1 MAKVR
6 VYELAKELGL
16 ESKAVMAK
24 LTELGEFVRSASS
37 TIEAPVVRKLTDALG
52 ATPPSGGSAAKPGP
66 RKPAAPQPAGAA
78 GAAAPKPGAPTPGP
92 RPTATPGP
100 RPTPAVP
107 AAPAAA
113 APAAQ
118 RPAAPTPGPRPAA
131 RPAAPAPAA
140 PVAPAAEFSSP
151 APAGEAP
158 ARPATPG
165 PRPTPA
171 ASGARPGPRPAGPRP
186 GNNPFTS
193 GGATGMAR
201 PGDRRSGGQG
211 ERPRPGAGAPGG
223 ERPRPGGD
231 RPRPAA
237 GPGGAPRPGG
247 ERPRPGAGA
256 PGGERPRPGGD
267 RPRPAAGPGGA
278 PRPGAPGAGAPRPDG
293 MPRPAGPRPGAPS
306 PSGMPRPNPGMMP
319 QRPAGPGPRPGP
331 GGRGPGGPGGRP
343 GGPGGGGAR
352 PGFAGRPA
360 GPGSRPAG
368 GGFGGP
374 RPGGGAPGG
383 GGGFGPRPGGFGGR
397 PGGPGAR
404 GGTQGAFGR
413 GPGGRPAR
421 GRKSK
426 RAKRQEYEAMQAPS
440 VGGVMLPRG
449 NGQTVRLSRG
459 ASLMDFAEKI
469 NANPAALVSVMFN
482 LGEMVTATQSVS
494 DATLELLAGEMGFV
508 LEIVSRDDED
518 RELLE
523 SFDIDFG
530 ANEGGE
536 AELAPRPPVVTV
548 MGHVDHGKTRLLDA
562 IRKSNVV
569 AGEAGGITQHI
580 GAYQVT
586 TSVNGEERPITFLD
600 TPGHEAFS
608 AMRARGAKSTDIA
621 ILVVAANDGVMPQT
635 VEALNHAKAAGVPIV
650 VAVNKI
656 DVEGADPTKVRG
668 QLTEFGL
675 VAEEYG
681 GDTMFVDISA
691 RQGLHIDELLEA
703 VVLTADASLDLRA
716 NPEQD
721 AQGIA
726 IEAHLDKGRGAMAT
740 VLVQR
745 GTLRVG
751 DSIVVGDA
759 YGRVRA
765 MLDENG
771 NNVEEAGPSRPVLLL
786 GLTSV
791 PRAGDSFIVV
801 EEDRTARQIAEKRAA
816 RDRNAA
822 FAQRRVRISLEDLDK
837 AIAAGSIEQLNL
849 IIKGDVSGSVE
860 ALEDALVKL
869 DVGEEVEL
877 RVLHR
882 GVGAITESDVDL
894 AMGSDAIIIGF
905 NVRAEGRARTAAERE
920 GVDVRYYSVIYQA
933 IEEIEAALKGLLKPE
948 YEEVRLGSAEIREV
962 FRSSKFGNIAGVLVR
977 EGLLRRNAKARLIR
991 DGKVV
996 AENLSIEGL
1005 RRFKDDATEVREG
1018 FEAGVTLGSF
1028 NDIKVDD
1035 IIETYEMREKPR
1047 A

>member
-6 VYELAKELGL
+6 VYELAKDLGV
-16 ESKAVMAK
+16 ESKVVMAK
-24 LTELGEFVRSASS
+24 LQELGEFVRSASS
-37 TIEAPVVRKLTDALG
+37 TIEAPVVRKLELAFG
-52 ATPPSGGSAAKPGP
+52 GGSAPAKSAA
-66 RKPAAPQPAGAA
+66 KSAAPKPAGA
-78 GAAAPKPGAPTPGP
+78 GPKPGAP
-92 RPTATPGP
+92 RPAT
-100 RPTPAVP
+100 P
-107 AAPAAA
+107 AAPKPP
-113 APAAQ
+113 APK
-118 RPAAPTPGPRPAA
+118 PAVA
-131 RPAAPAPAA
+131 APAA
-140 PVAPAAEFSSP
+140 PVAQAAPAAP
-151 APAGEAP
+151 AAS
-158 ARPATPG
+158 RPATPG
-165 PRPTPA
+165 PRPAAPRPAVPA
-171 ASGARPGPRPAGPRP
+171 ADFSAPAPAQPEAPAAPAAPRPASNAPRPGAPRPAATPGARPAGPRP

-193 GGATGMAR
+193 SNTGMAR
-201 PGDRRSGGQG
+201 PGAPRPAGAPGADRGAGG
-211 ERPRPGAGAPGG
+211 ERPPRPGAPRPAGAPGADRG
-223 ERPRPGGD
+223 DRGPRPGGD
-231 RPRPAA
+231 RPRPGGAPGADRGDRGPRPGGA
-237 GPGGAPRPGG
+237 GAPGGMPRPQGAPRPGG
-247 ERPRPGAGA
+247 
-256 PGGERPRPGGD
+256 
-267 RPRPAAGPGGA
+267 
-278 PRPGAPGAGAPRPDG
+278 
-293 MPRPAGPRPGAPS
+293 PS

-319 QRPAGPGPRPGP
+319 QRPAPGPRPGP
-331 GGRGPGGPGGRP
+331 GGGGRGPGGPGGRP
-343 GGPGGGGAR
+343 AGPGGAR
-352 PGFAGRPA
+352 PGFQGRPA
-360 GPGSRPAG
+360 GPGARPAGGG

-374 RPGGGAPGG
+374 RPGGGG
-383 GGGFGPRPGGFGGR
+383 GGGFGGGGARPGGGGGFGGR

-440 VGGVMLPRG
+440 VGGVMLPKG
-449 NGQTVRLSRG
+449 HGETVRLSRG
-459 ASLMDFAEKI
+459 ASLTDFADKI

-494 DATLELLAGEMGFV
+494 DDILQMLAGEMGFT
-508 LEIVSRDDED
+508 LEIVSREDED

-530 ANEGGE
+530 EDEGGE
-536 AELAPRPPVVTV
+536 EFLVARPPVVTV

-562 IRKSNVV
+562 IRKTNVV

-580 GAYQVT
+580 GAYQVVT
-586 TSVNGEERPITFLD
+586 EVNGAERAITFLD
-600 TPGHEAFS
+600 TPGHEAFT
-608 AMRARGAKSTDIA
+608 AMRARGARSTDIA

-635 VEALNHAKAAGVPIV
+635 IEALNHAKAAGVPIV

-656 DVEGADPTKVRG
+656 DVEGADPVKVRG

-691 RQGLHIDELLEA
+691 RQGLNIDSLLEA

-740 VLVQR
+740 LLVQR

-751 DSIVVGDA
+751 DSIVVGDS

-771 NNVEEAGPSRPVLLL
+771 NQLQEAGPSRPVLLL

-801 EEDRTARQIAEKRAA
+801 DEDRTARQIAEKRSA
-816 RDRNAA
+816 RDRNAM
-822 FAQRRVRISLEDLDK
+822 FARRPVRVSLEDLDK
-837 AIAAGSIEQLNL
+837 AIAAGDIQQLNL

-860 ALEDALVKL
+860 ALEDALLKL

-877 RVLHR
+877 RILHR

-894 AMGSDAIIIGF
+894 AMGSDAIILGF
-905 NVRAEGRARTAAERE
+905 NVRAEGRARTAADRE
-920 GVDVRYYSVIYQA
+920 GVDIRYYSVIYQA

-948 YEEVRLGSAEIREV
+948 YEEVRLGAAEIREV

-996 AENLSIEGL
+996 AESLTIEGL

-1028 NDIKVDD
+1028 NDIKVEDM
-1035 IIETYEMREKPR
+1035 IETYEMREKPR
-1047 A
+1047 S

>member
-1 MAKVR
+1 
-6 VYELAKELGL
+6 
-16 ESKAVMAK
+16 
-24 LTELGEFVRSASS
+24 
-37 TIEAPVVRKLTDALG
+37 
-52 ATPPSGGSAAKPGP
+52 
-66 RKPAAPQPAGAA
+66 
-78 GAAAPKPGAPTPGP
+78 
-92 RPTATPGP
+92 
-100 RPTPAVP
+100 
-107 AAPAAA
+107 
-113 APAAQ
+113 
-118 RPAAPTPGPRPAA
+118 
-131 RPAAPAPAA
+131 
-140 PVAPAAEFSSP
+140 
-151 APAGEAP
+151 
-158 ARPATPG
+158 
-165 PRPTPA
+165 
-171 ASGARPGPRPAGPRP
+171 PRP

-193 GGATGMAR
+193 SNTGMSRPGAR
-201 PGDRRSGGQG
+201 PAGPGGERSGA
-211 ERPRPGAGAPGG
+211 PRPGADRPAPGAG
-223 ERPRPGGD
+223 APRPGGD
-231 RPRPAA
+231 RPARPGSDRPAGGAPRPGGDRPGAPRPA
-237 GPGGAPRPGG
+237 GDRPARPSGDRPGGAPRPGG
-247 ERPRPGAGA
+247 DRPA
-256 PGGERPRPGGD
+256 PG
-267 RPRPAAGPGGA
+267 
-278 PRPGAPGAGAPRPDG
+278 G
-293 MPRPAGPRPGAPS
+293 MPRPQGGSRPGGPT

-319 QRPAGPGPRPGP
+319 QRPAPGPGAGRPGP
-331 GGRGPGGPGGRP
+331 GGRGPGGPGARP
-343 GGPGGGGAR
+343 AGPGGGAGGAR
-352 PGFAGRPA
+352 PGFQGRPA
-360 GPGSRPAG
+360 GPGARPAG
-368 GGFGGP
+368 GGFAG
-374 RPGGGAPGG
+374 RPGGGGGGGG

-413 GPGGRPAR
+413 GPNGRPAR

-426 RAKRQEYEAMQAPS
+426 RQRRQEYESMQAPS
-440 VGGVMLPRG
+440 IGGVMLPRG
-449 NGQTVRLSRG
+449 NGQTVRLSHG
-459 ASLMDFAEKI
+459 ASLTDFAEKI
-469 NANPAALVSVMFN
+469 NANPAALVSVMLN
-482 LGEMVTATQSVS
+482 LEQMVTATQSVP
-494 DATLELLAGEMGFV
+494 DETLQLLADEMGFV

-530 ANEGGE
+530 EDEGDE
-536 AELAPRPPVVTV
+536 DMLVSRPPVVTV

-562 IRKSNVV
+562 IRKTNVV

-580 GAYQVT
+580 GAYQVAAE
-586 TSVNGEERPITFLD
+586 VNGEERRITFID

-635 VEALNHAKAAGVPIV
+635 VEALNHAQAAGVPIV

-691 RQGLHIDELLEA
+691 RQGLNIEALLEA

-751 DSIVVGDA
+751 DSIAVGDA
-759 YGRVRA
+759 HGRVRA

-771 NNVEEAGPSRPVLLL
+771 KNVTEAGPSRPVLLL

-801 EEDRTARQIAEKRAA
+801 DDDRTARQIAEKRSA
-816 RDRNAA
+816 RDRNAM
-822 FAQRRVRISLEDLDK
+822 FARRPMRISLENLDK
-837 AIAAGSIEQLNL
+837 AIAAGGIQQLNL

-877 RVLHR
+877 RILHR

-905 NVRAEGRARTAAERE
+905 NVRAEGRARVAADKE

-948 YEEVRLGSAEIREV
+948 YEEVRLGSAEVREV
-962 FRSSKFGNIAGVLVR
+962 FRSSKFGNIAGVIVR

-996 AENLSIEGL
+996 QESLTIEGL

-1035 IIETYEMREKPR
+1035 VIETFEMREKPR